1 METSTSKK
9 NCQFCAEKIL
19 AEATVCKFC
28 HRNQIDDKKTEEMIK
43 SLSENKKN
51 YYFIFFIFLIASIEH
66 LWWLYIVG
74 FIFVIVGINSTKD
87 ELKKVSKQELIEKH
101 EKYLKSKLIN
111 DIIFYIL
118 VLINIILISDSI
130 M

>member
-1 METSTSKK
+1 METSTSEK

-19 AEATVCKFC
+19 VEATVCKFC

-51 YYFIFFIFLIASIEH
+51 YYFIFFIFLIASIENW
-66 LWWLYIVG
+66 WWLYIVG
-74 FIFVIVGINSTKD
+74 FILVIVGINSTKD

-111 DIIFYIL
+111 DIIFYVL
-118 VLINIILISDSI
+118 VLINIILISDNI
-130 M
+130 L